1 MSLLHAGTT
10 APLSTRFAVA
20 ALAGLLAA
28 LVAAAPAL
36 LQRRGDRPLWLAA
49 AAVWRRSAGSLS
61 PLDAG
66 SVGLAAGLLGG
77 VAFETAV
84 LVYETVRPV
93 VVVVADV
100 LELSDAV
107 GALAVVLLAHLAVA
121 ALLRGTDTSAP
132 AESRGPWLLTT
143 TVYGL
148 ALLVAVQAIYAVAPP

>member
-28 LVAAAPAL
+28 LVAAAPVV
-36 LQRRGDRPLWLAA
+36 LQRRGATPLWLAA
-49 AAVWRRSAGSLS
+49 AAVWRRPAGSVS

-77 VAFETAV
+77 VAFEAV
-84 LVYETVRPV
+84 VLAYEAVRPV

-107 GALAVVLLAHLAVA
+107 GALAVVVLAYLAVA
-121 ALLRGTDTSAP
+121 ALLRGSSSPAP
-132 AESRGPWLLTT
+132 AETRGPWLLTA

-148 ALLVAVQAIYAVAPP
+148 ALLVGVQAVYAVAPA